1 MIKEVENVEKIVLR
15 NTTVDEDAL
24 LSAIDS
30 LTDLDSNK
38 LLTKIELMTESGEID
53 IRFLEEK
60 YNEALQSGNDNQ
72 YFITGFKLR
81 EDMAIKID
89 EHIYVYRII
98 SHERLQSPFQWYYV
112 DQKLYI
118 ADSWWETDED
128 ILNDVHSLSFVD
140 FFIKYKAFGWF
151 KKSNQK

>member
-1 MIKEVENVEKIVLR
+1 MENVEKIVLR
-15 NTTVDEDAL
+15 NTTVDEDEL
-24 LSAIDS
+24 LMEIDS
-30 LTDLDSNK
+30 LKDVDSNK
-38 LLTKIELMTESGEID
+38 LLTRIELMTESKEINL
-53 IRFLEEK
+53 RFLEEK
-60 YNEALQSGNDNQ
+60 YNEVLQSGNDNE

-81 EDMAIKID
+81 EDMAITIN
-89 EHIYVYRII
+89 EHIYLYRII
-98 SHERLQSPFQWYYV
+98 SHERLQSPIKWYYV

-151 KKSNQK
+151 QKSNLK